1 VLGTANTPLSRIEAL
16 LIESWVE
23 LAATCSSGDAIQ
35 CKRSGPT
42 AYPVGGPNGPSASR
56 ARSVQGP
63 WTPRIR
69 EATPIG
75 ATSQRIARSPSFS
88 QCIVGVPT
96 HDSVGRALYVK
107 TRQRMQRD
115 PERAHPSQLVGIQNR
130 RTTTCSVR
138 HERMIG

>member
-1 VLGTANTPLSRIEAL
+1 MLGTANTPLSRIEAL

-42 AYPVGGPNGPSASR
+42 AYPP
-56 ARSVQGP
+56 GP

-75 ATSQRIARSPSFS
+75 STSQRIARSPSFS